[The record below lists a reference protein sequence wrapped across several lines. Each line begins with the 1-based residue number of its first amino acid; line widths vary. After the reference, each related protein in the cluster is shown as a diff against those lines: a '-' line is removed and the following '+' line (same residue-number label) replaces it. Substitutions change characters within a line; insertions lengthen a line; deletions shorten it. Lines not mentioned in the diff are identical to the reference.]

1 VGRLGL
7 GSEPHVV
14 GRLGSG
20 PRVGARLSP
29 GVFSVGGL
37 SSRGV
42 VSGGGY
48 LRESHSELSSA
59 EFVGTDTDSFRRS
72 LPGDAL
78 HKRRGKMSACPS
90 ACLSQT

>member
-1 VGRLGL
+1 MGRLGL

-42 VSGGGY
+42 VSGGVI
-48 LRESHSELSSA
+48 SENRTLN
-59 EFVGTDTDSFRRS
+59 S
-72 LPGDAL
+72 LL
-78 HKRRGKMSACPS
+78 QS
-90 ACLSQT
+90 L